1 MLFQELAWRVQ
12 ILFNI
17 WSRKIHSLAY
27 WTSPFQGNS
36 LIGWWIGCSLFWFP
50 SRIIHLLI
58 HVWITFVFERLV
70 SEGLLSVKGCC
81 HEGLLVKGCCQRRT
95 VVSEGLFVSEGL
107 LSVKDCCQ
115 WGTVVN
121 EGLLSVKDC
130 CQWGTVVSEGL
141 LSWRTVVSEGLLSVR
156 DCCQWRTVVSEGLPN
171 WLRPFVGTCW
181 LWTGRDA
188 FTVTPTVT
196 GDLSFHLRNVLS
208 IHSLKRS

>member
-70 SEGLLSVKGCC
+70 SEGLLSW
-81 HEGLLVKGCCQRRT
+81 RT
-95 VVSEGLFVSEGL
+95 VSEGLLSAKDCCQWRTVCQWGTVVSEGL
-107 LSVKDCCQ
+107 LSVRDCCQ
-115 WGTVVN
+115 WRIVVSEGLLSMRDCCQWRTVVN

-130 CQWGTVVSEGL
+130 CH
-141 LSWRTVVSEGLLSVR
+141 EGLLSVR

>member
-36 LIGWWIGCSLFWFP
+36 LIVWWIGCSLFWFP

-58 HVWITFVFERLV
+58 HVWITFVFERLLSFKDCCQWRTVVSEGLLSWRTVSEGLLSAKDYCQWRTVCQWGTVV
-70 SEGLLSVKGCC
+70 SEGLLSV
-81 HEGLLVKGCCQRRT
+81 R
-95 VVSEGLFVSEGL
+95 
-107 LSVKDCCQ
+107 DCCQ
-115 WGTVVN
+115 WRIVVN

-141 LSWRTVVSEGLLSVR
+141 QSCQPLL
-156 DCCQWRTVVSEGLPN
+156 
-171 WLRPFVGTCW
+171 F
-181 LWTGRDA
+181 
-188 FTVTPTVT
+188 
-196 GDLSFHLRNVLS
+196 
-208 IHSLKRS
+208 